1 MMGIIHTLHAA
12 IFSRKRFQL
21 INYCCLIDYLHVS
34 RHFALNEM
42 SQSDNGEKFNSMQK
56 IAFGDAFG
64 NTHINIGENHCY
76 FHLSM
81 HVSVRVWEKR
91 YSD

>member
-1 MMGIIHTLHAA
+1 MMGFIRTLHAS

-21 INYCCLIDYLHVS
+21 INHYCLIDYLHVS
-34 RHFALNEM
+34 RHCALNEM
-42 SQSDNGEKFNSMQK
+42 SQSDNGEKFNSMQN

-76 FHLSM
+76 FH
-81 HVSVRVWEKR
+81 WIKW
-91 YSD
+91 